1 MRNKQKL
8 SPARNPWDLIAEIE
22 SKLSPEEL
30 LGRREREKERKALE
44 KSWHESRRY
53 LQAKQITSSPIF
65 RLGDPATGDSDAII
79 WRRYGMPPLIVR
91 PINDGLFEI
100 VVGERLLS
108 AAQKANASEVR
119 CFVPGFTDTEATEMI
134 NAVNDLHDYSLNPLR
149 RACAWEL
156 LRKKIICDRYGPT
169 QAYTDCQLRE
179 LIGIESYCVSRY
191 KRLLQLPANVREV
204 IESGRLG
211 AEAAAAIARLPSP
224 AREKII
230 NAARPNNAKAHWPG
244 VRKINA
250 LIEKEGLRR
259 SRRRSRESRSKIT
272 EDVSQK
278 LLKKIIRR
286 FGDETPSVL
295 ESLLS

>member
-1 MRNKQKL
+1 MRNNQKL
-8 SPARNPWDLIAEIE
+8 PLRQNPWDLIAEIE

-30 LGRREREKERKALE
+30 LRRRQREKERKALE
-44 KSWHESRRY
+44 KSWDESRRY
-53 LQAKQITSSPIF
+53 LQAKQIRSSHIF
-65 RLGDPATGDSDAII
+65 SLRDRAISDSNPII
-79 WRRYGMPPLIVR
+79 WRPPLIVR
-91 PINDGLFEI
+91 PINDGLFEV

-108 AAQKANASEVR
+108 AAQKANASEVT
-119 CFVPGFTDTEATEMI
+119 CFVRGFTDTKATEMI
-134 NAVNDLHDYSLNPLR
+134 NAVNDLHDYSLSALR

-169 QAYTDCQLRE
+169 RAYTDCQLRE
-179 LIGIESYCVSRY
+179 LIGIESYRVSRY
-191 KRLLQLPANVREV
+191 KRLLQLPADMREV
-204 IESGRLG
+204 IEGGRLG

-230 NAARPNNAKAHWPG
+230 SAARPSSAKAHWPG

-259 SRRRSRESRSKIT
+259 SRRRSRESRSKLT
-272 EDVSQK
+272 EEVSQK

-286 FGDETPSVL
+286 LGDETPSVL